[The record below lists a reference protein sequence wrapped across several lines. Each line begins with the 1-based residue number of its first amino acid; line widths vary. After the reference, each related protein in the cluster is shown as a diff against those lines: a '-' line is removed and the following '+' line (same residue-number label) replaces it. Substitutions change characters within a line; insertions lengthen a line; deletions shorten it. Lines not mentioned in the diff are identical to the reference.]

1 MTFICLSF
9 IIYFFNRQTNC
20 KINSLHLFIRLIDFI
35 IPYLDDLTNFAHP
48 HACLIDDCLLKS
60 Y

>member
-35 IPYLDDLTNFAHP
+35 IPSILMIL
-48 HACLIDDCLLKS
+48 LILHIHVHVE
-60 Y
+60 